1 MVFSKMSTKAVL
13 GAVVTRVPTVSELD
27 EDPVQVIRTGD
38 LVEVDA
44 YSGTVTI
51 LQRAAQLPG
60 T

>member
-27 EDPVQVIRTGD
+27 EDPVQVIRTSD

-51 LQRAAQLPG
+51 LQRAAELPG

>member
-51 LQRAAQLPG
+51 LQRAAGLPG

>member
-27 EDPVQVIRTGD
+27 EDPVRVIRTDD

-51 LQRAAQLPG
+51 LQRAAELPG

>member
-1 MVFSKMSTKAVL
+1 MSTKAVL

-51 LQRAAQLPG
+51 LQRAAELPG

>member
-27 EDPVQVIRTGD
+27 EDPVRVIRTGD

-51 LQRAAQLPG
+51 LQRAAELPG

>member
-27 EDPVQVIRTGD
+27 EDPVQVIWTGD

-51 LQRAAQLPG
+51 LQRAAELPG

>member
-51 LQRAAQLPG
+51 LQRTAELPG

>member
-51 LQRAAQLPG
+51 LQRAAELPG